1 MSNNRF
7 PLSGEGQPLHH
18 PPPPQ
23 RVQMGCVVCSV
34 NSPLLL
40 RMLDWRETSLSL
52 SSPVSMGF
60 PVAIP
65 VERSGMGGWCKN
77 LQNGI
82 WHVLPSHPTLKPVFI
97 FV

>member
-65 VERSGMGGWCKN
+65 VERSGLGGWC
-77 LQNGI
+77 
-82 WHVLPSHPTLKPVFI
+82 
-97 FV
+97 